1 MTKVNRKRKEAL
13 AKIEIGKKYALE
25 EAVEFA
31 RNIKSAKFDETVEIA
46 VNLGVDPTKADQ
58 MVRGSVVLPGGT
70 GKKSR
75 ILVFAK
81 GEKEMEAKEA
91 GADHVGAEDMTE
103 KIKGGWLEFDV
114 AVSTPDMMGLVGK
127 LGKILGP
134 RGLMPNPK
142 SGTVTFDV
150 KRAIDEIR
158 KGRVEFRVDKGGVV
172 HASIGKASF
181 DQDKLLKN
189 ARAFLET
196 VIRLKPSA
204 SKGTYIKGIT
214 LSTTMGPG
222 LRVDEAVT
230 SLSLS

>member
-1 MTKVNRKRKEAL
+1 MTQISKKRKEAL
-13 AKIEIGKKYALE
+13 TKIETGKKYSLAD
-25 EAVEFA
+25 AVELA

-70 GKKSR
+70 GKNSR

-91 GADHVGAEDMTE
+91 GADHVGAEDMAE

-127 LGKILGP
+127 LGKVLGP

-150 KRAIDEIR
+150 KKAIDEIR
-158 KGRVEFRVDKGGVV
+158 KGRVEFRVDKGGVI
-172 HASIGKASF
+172 HATIGKASF
-181 DQDKLLKN
+181 DQEKLLNN
-189 ARAFLET
+189 AKAFLET
-196 VIRLKPSA
+196 VLRLKPSA
-204 SKGTYIKGIT
+204 AKGTYIKGIT
-214 LSTTMGPG
+214 ISTTMGPG
-222 LRVDEAVT
+222 LMIDEAVT
-230 SLSLS
+230 ALSLS